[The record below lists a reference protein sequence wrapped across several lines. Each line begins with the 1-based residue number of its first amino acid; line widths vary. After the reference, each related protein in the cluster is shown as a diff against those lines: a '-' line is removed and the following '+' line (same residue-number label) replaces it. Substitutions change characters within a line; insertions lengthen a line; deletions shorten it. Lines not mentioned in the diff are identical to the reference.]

1 MSKNWTRGR
10 GENSGLSEQS
20 RDLIKPAELRTK
32 MRGDEAIIL
41 RRNTPPIRCGR
52 AFYFRRPEM
61 TARLSPD
68 PYRRAAE

>member
-1 MSKNWTRGR
+1 MKFGQRGR
-10 GENSGLSEQS
+10 GENSGLSEQPHA
-20 RDLIKPAELRTK
+20 LITPAELRTK

-61 TARLSPD
+61 TGRLSPD
-68 PYRRAAE
+68 PYRKDAA